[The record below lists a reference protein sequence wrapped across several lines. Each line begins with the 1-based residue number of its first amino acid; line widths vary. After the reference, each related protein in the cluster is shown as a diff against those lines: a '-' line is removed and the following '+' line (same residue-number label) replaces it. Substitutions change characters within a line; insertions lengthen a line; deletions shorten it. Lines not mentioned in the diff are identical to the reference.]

1 MARRNQ
7 TNLDES
13 VNMDSM
19 MDNMTNVVGT
29 LLLVLIVVQLKI
41 GMTANQIEESLANV
55 KPEDIAAAVLYLAL
69 AHSVTGVTLP
79 VDGGQ
84 HLAWRTADSEIAE

>member
-55 KPEDIAAAVLYLAL
+55 KAEDIAAAKAEVAKTEADLKN
-69 AHSVTGVTLP
+69 TT
-79 VDGGQ
+79 
-84 HLAWRTADSEIAE
+84 RTRTR

>member
-55 KPEDIAAAVLYLAL
+55 KAEDIAAAKAEVAKTEADLKN
-69 AHSVTGVTLP
+69 TT
-79 VDGGQ
+79 
-84 HLAWRTADSEIAE
+84 RTRTRWTKC